1 VEVVILAFI
10 YENRLVEIKYIE
22 ERIIV
27 EEVDECPQESVVYEL
42 GSHLVNIT
50 DIRDRTSK
58 AGDRCIVHIFHFVA
72 TTEREGSAV

>member
-27 EEVDECPQESVVYEL
+27 EGVDKYS
-42 GSHLVNIT
+42 
-50 DIRDRTSK
+50 
-58 AGDRCIVHIFHFVA
+58 
-72 TTEREGSAV
+72 